1 MKCRTMTIKLIMYA
15 ILFLSIVDMSYGE
28 VENYDLSLTA
38 KTDESGSITLTTTG
52 IFDSC
57 VGYIQ
62 IYRDQYEEVLC
73 GPKAIHSGG
82 SCVAI
87 IPAGR
92 YWGTHKFYAD
102 LSGDCVEQFAKPVT
116 INFNGCNDLDND
128 GSYGISANC
137 ETGNDCDDND
147 KTIGPGVIELCDGKD
162 NNCNGQIDEGC
173 CDLKITGFQG
183 SNSTLDPVS
192 GGSVRITG
200 AITEGSGKPV
210 TWTMTV
216 AGKTYSDTGTSP
228 SVTWNGR
235 GANGEVV
242 DPGSYTTTLT
252 ATTEDGKCSDTQDI
266 SFKVTAPPE
275 GQCGFLIV
283 DFGSSA
289 HVANGNLSHSQEL
302 FSARGIGPELGM
314 TLHYNSLDPFNGSL
328 GRGWSH
334 DYDITL
340 TQNSDG
346 SVLLK
351 EGNWKRRLYT
361 LSGGAYVPQPDDRS
375 TLTANPDATYT
386 LTHRDG
392 LKYTFNTDGTIASI
406 TDRNNN
412 SVTLTYTGG
421 KLTSVTDSGGRNAT
435 LSLDGDGRIT
445 NVTDPAGNNYALGYS
460 NGILAHVL
468 YPDGGAWQF
477 TYDDKAFMLTK
488 SDPLGATTTYAY
500 DDNRRV
506 ISATD
511 SEGKGRTITYPTGGD
526 TVKTTTFTEKDGGV
540 WQYTYDTEKGTL
552 NQKTDPQGGTT
563 SYTYDANG
571 NRLSFTEADGSVTS
585 YTYDAFGSM
594 TSITDA
600 LGQTTGYTYNDFGQV
615 TSVTDP
621 AGATTVYAYD
631 DKGNLTR
638 TTDAT
643 GATTSYEYDG
653 KGNLTKVITPLGQT
667 TTLAYDTFGNLAS
680 ITDSAGAK
688 TSYTYDASG
697 NMVTMTDS
705 LGAVTR
711 FEYNAKN
718 RLVKTVD
725 PNGNI
730 TTYGYDLAGNRISE
744 TDANGNTTTYE
755 YNAKGQVI
763 KTKDALGNVTVFAY
777 GGSGCASCGGG
788 TDKLTALT
796 DANGAFTAYQYDT
809 LGRLLK
815 EIDPLD
821 NETGYTYDLKGN
833 PVTRTDANGATIT
846 YSYDGNGRLLKKS
859 YPDGTEETFSYDVK
873 GNILT
878 AANRNI
884 SYTFSYDP
892 AGRMLSSADSNG
904 RTVSYVYDTAGRK
917 TKLTYPDGFSANYA
931 YDATGR
937 LSRLTTADGQAY
949 VFSYDSLGRRTRLNY
964 PNGTSA
970 TYGYDST
977 GKLLTL
983 THKGALGTTIDSF
996 IYTHDKVGNRL
1007 TKKQPL
1013 FTTAYT
1019 YDAVYRLTRAKPS
1032 LPLESTEQYG
1042 YDAVGNRLSGP
1053 KAQQTY
1059 QYNQGNQLT
1068 EETARPAN
1076 FLTEL
1081 FGPNAAP
1088 TGKARYDYDKNG
1100 NLIKKTETT
1109 ILPDKPLTT
1118 LYIYDFENR
1127 LTRVEIR
1134 FGPAVVT
1141 TTFSYDPLGRRIG
1154 KKTTGTAGP
1163 LNGTDTRTYL
1173 YDGPNILLE
1182 YRDTDILGADFT
1194 GTTRYLHGPGIDE
1207 PLSLT
1212 RNGATWYYHSDGL
1225 GSIVALSNNHGIVAE
1240 KYGYD
1245 SFGNRKPGIHLINQP
1260 YAFTGREWD
1269 AETGLYYYRA
1279 RYYDPAAGRFIS
1291 KDPIGFR
1298 GGINLYAYT
1307 DNNSINLVDPGG
1319 ESAQVC
1325 VRRFAFGP
1333 IAYAFAPRHCYVMF
1347 NNNYNDT
1354 LSYDGKVGDDASPK
1368 TWFNACYIIRP
1379 EKGCEKECSD
1389 ARIRAAMMKCVNRS
1403 YNFFSH
1409 NCCDCVR
1416 GALIESK
1423 CKMPIG
1429 LTIANY
1435 GF

>member
-1 MKCRTMTIKLIMYA
+1 MKCRTIAIKLIMYA

-28 VENYDLSLTA
+28 ARNYVLSLTA
-38 KTDESGSITLTTTG
+38 KADASGSITLTTTG

-102 LSGDCVEQFAKPVT
+102 LSSDCVEQFAKPVT

-192 GGSVRITG
+192 GGSVHISAT
-200 AITEGSGKPV
+200 ITEGSGKAV

-216 AGKTYSDTGTSP
+216 AGKTYSGTGASP
-228 SVTWNGR
+228 SVTWDGR

-242 DPGSYTTTLT
+242 DPGSYTATLT
-252 ATTEDGKCSDTQDI
+252 AKTEDGKCSDTKDI
-266 SFKVTAPPE
+266 SFAVTPPPE
-275 GQCGFLIV
+275 NQCGFLIV

-289 HVANGNLSHSQEL
+289 HLANGNLSHSQEL

-314 TLHYNSLDPFNGSL
+314 TLHYNSLDPANGSL

-334 DYDITL
+334 DYDISL
-340 TQNSDG
+340 TRNSDG

-361 LSGGAYVPQPDDRS
+361 PFGSAYTVQPDDHS
-375 TLTANPDATYT
+375 TLAANPDTTFT

-392 LKYTFNTDGTIASI
+392 LKYTFNPDGTIASI
-406 TDRNNN
+406 IDRNSNA
-412 SVTLTYTGG
+412 VTFTYTGG
-421 KLTSVTDSGGRNAT
+421 KLTAVTDSANRTAA

-445 NVTDPAGNNYALGYS
+445 SVSDPAGNNYALGYN
-460 NGILAHVL
+460 NGILAGIL
-468 YPDGGAWQF
+468 YPDGGTWRF
-477 TYDDKAFMLTK
+477 TYDDKAFLLTK
-488 SDPLGATTTYAY
+488 TDPLGNTTSYAY
-500 DDNRRV
+500 DENRRV
-506 ISATD
+506 TSATD
-511 SEGKGRTITYPTGGD
+511 SEGKTRTITYPTGSD
-526 TVKTTTFTEKDGGV
+526 TVKTTTFTEKGGGV
-540 WQYTYDTEKGTL
+540 WQYTYDSEKGTL
-552 NQKTDPQGGTT
+552 NHKTDPQGGTT

-571 NRLSFTEADGSVTS
+571 NRLSVTEPDGTVTS
-585 YTYDAFGSM
+585 YAYDAEGNM
-594 TSITDA
+594 TSLTDP
-600 LGQTTGYTYNDFGQV
+600 LGQTTGYTYNDFGQA

-621 AGATTVYAYD
+621 QGSTTAYAYD
-631 DKGNLTR
+631 DKGNLTQ

-643 GATTSYEYDG
+643 GATTGYEYDG
-653 KGNLTKVITPLGQT
+653 KGNVTKVITPLGQAT
-667 TTLAYDTFGNLAS
+667 ILAYDTVGNLAS
-680 ITDSAGAK
+680 ITDSSGAK
-688 TSYTYDASG
+688 TTFTYDTTG
-697 NMVTMTDS
+697 NMTAMTDS

-711 FEYNAKN
+711 FEYNTKN
-718 RLVKTVD
+718 QLVKTID

-730 TTYGYDLAGNRISE
+730 TTYGYDLAGNRVTE
-744 TDANGNTTTYE
+744 TDANGATTTYE
-755 YNAKGQVI
+755 YNAKGRVI
-763 KTKDALGNVTVFAY
+763 KTKDALGAVTVY
-777 GGSGCASCGGG
+777 TYDSSGCASCGGG

-796 DANGAFTAYQYDT
+796 DPNGNFTAYQYDT
-809 LGRLLK
+809 LGRLVK
-815 EIDPLD
+815 ETDPLD
-821 NETGYTYDLKGN
+821 NATSYTYDLKGN
-833 PVTRTDANGATIT
+833 LVSKTDANGNTIT
-846 YSYDGNGRLLKKS
+846 YTHDGNGRLLKKS
-859 YPDGTEETFSYDVK
+859 YPDAGEETFSYDAT

-878 AANRNI
+878 ATNRNI
-884 SYTFSYDP
+884 TYTFSYDQ
-892 AGRMLSSADSNG
+892 AGRMLSSTDSNG
-904 RTVSYVYDTAGRK
+904 HTVLYLYDAAGRR
-917 TKLTYPDGFSANYA
+917 TKLIYPDGFTISYA
-931 YDATGR
+931 YDATDR
-937 LSRLTTADGQAY
+937 LSGLTTGDSQAY
-949 VFSYDSLGRRTRLNY
+949 AFTYDILGRRTKLTY

-970 TYGYDST
+970 GYGYDST

-983 THKGALGTTIDSF
+983 THKSSSGTTIDSF
-996 IYTHDKVGNRL
+996 TYTHDKVGNRL
-1007 TKKQPL
+1007 SKKQPL
-1013 FTTAYT
+1013 LTTAYT

-1032 LPLESTEQYG
+1032 LPLETTEQYG
-1042 YDAVGNRLSGP
+1042 YDTVGNRLTGP
-1053 KAQQTY
+1053 TPTMAY
-1059 QYNQGNQLT
+1059 RYNQGNQLT
-1068 EETARPAN
+1068 EKTAQPSS

-1088 TGKARYDYDKNG
+1088 TGKARYDYDRNG

-1109 ILPDKPLTT
+1109 LLPDKPLTT
-1118 LYIYDFENR
+1118 LYGYDFENR

-1154 KKTTGTAGP
+1154 KKTTGTAGL

-1182 YRDTDILGADFT
+1182 DRDTDILGADFT
-1194 GTTRYLHGPGIDE
+1194 GTIRYLHGPGIDE

-1212 RNGATWYYHSDGL
+1212 RNGATWYYHADGL

-1245 SFGNRKPGIHLINQP
+1245 AFGNRKPGIHLIDQP
-1260 YAFTGREWD
+1260 YTYTAREWD
-1269 AETGLYYYRA
+1269 REAGLYYYRA
-1279 RYYDPAAGRFIS
+1279 RYYDPMAGRFIS
-1291 KDPIGFR
+1291 KDPIGFA
-1298 GGINLYAYT
+1298 GGDVNLYGYVQ
-1307 DNNSINLVDPGG
+1307 NNPVNLIDPSGLCKWVG
-1319 ESAQVC
+1319 I
-1325 VRRFAFGP
+1325 GP
-1333 IAYAFAPRHCYVMF
+1333 KWVFYGNWEF
-1347 NNNYNDT
+1347 NNTIPSTKIVQAGLVPFMRIKCNFKKKTNYHQLGYWDCCLFKT
-1354 LSYDGKVGDDASPK
+1354 PTYDR
-1368 TWFNACYIIRP
+1368 TWEGETEWKMTEGFLLPEGPYSQLRP
-1379 EKGCEKECSD
+1379 IC
-1389 ARIRAAMMKCVNRS
+1389 R
-1403 YNFFSH
+1403 
-1409 NCCDCVR
+1409 
-1416 GALIESK
+1416 
-1423 CKMPIG
+1423 P
-1429 LTIANY
+1429 
-1435 GF
+1435 